1 MRDLENFKIDMK
13 GLNEG
18 LNVLNFNL
26 DDDYFKAIE
35 APEVKSGNVR
45 VSIEISRTS
54 NFFDLNIHSE
64 GIVRIP
70 CDLCLDEME
79 QPIETT
85 NRLTVKFGEEYS
97 EEDDLVTIEEN
108 EGKFYVAWFIYEF
121 IALNIPIKHVHAP
134 GKCNPAMMRMLNEH
148 SAARSSEGKEKAVD
162 PRWSELEKL
171 RTTIKD

>member
-1 MRDLENFKIDMK
+1 MK

-18 LNVLNFNL
+18 LNVLNFDL

-148 SAARSSEGKEKAVD
+148 SAARSSEGKEKDVD